1 MDPNQMLSTRVQQMT
16 ESATLRM
23 AQKTRELKAKGISV
37 INLSIGEPDFD
48 TPQHIKDAAKKALDE
63 GWTKYSPVPGYEDL
77 RQAICHKL
85 KRDNGLDYA
94 PNQIVVSNGAKQSI
108 ANIAMTL
115 LNPGDEAVILAPYW
129 VSYKDIVE
137 FAGGKAVILSA
148 GIEQDFKV
156 SADQLSAAINDRT
169 KFVLFS
175 SPCNPS
181 GSVFSKEELEAFAKV
196 ILAHP
201 NLLIVSDEIYE
212 FINFGEKHHS
222 IGSLPGML
230 DRTVTVNGFSKG
242 FAMTGWRLGFMAA
255 PAWLASACSKIQG
268 QVTSGASSFAQRAAK
283 FGLESDLTPTF
294 EMNHAFLH
302 RRDLII
308 ELFSAIP
315 GIRTN
320 KPLGAFYLLPDV
332 SAYFGKSDGK
342 QTIKDADDFAEYI
355 LEKAHVGIV
364 SGEAF
369 GAPDCI
375 RISYAASDEE
385 IIEAADRIKNA
396 LAELH

>member
-48 TPQHIKDAAKKALDE
+48 TPEHIKEAAKKALDE
-63 GWTKYSPVPGYEDL
+63 GWTKYSPVPGFEDL
-77 RQAICHKL
+77 RQAICQKL

-137 FAGGKAVILSA
+137 FVGGKAVILTA

-156 SADQLSAAINDRT
+156 SAGQLAAAITDRT

-181 GSVFSKEELEAFAKV
+181 GSVFSKEELEAFAKI
-196 ILAHP
+196 ILSHP
-201 NLLIVSDEIYE
+201 NLMIVSDEIYE

-230 DRTVTVNGFSKG
+230 DRTITVNGFSKG

-255 PAWLASACSKIQG
+255 PAWLAAACSKIQG

-283 FGLESDLTPTF
+283 FGLESDLTATF
-294 EMNHAFLH
+294 EMNKAFLH

-308 ELFSAIP
+308 KKFSEIP

-320 KPLGAFYLLPDV
+320 KPLGAFYLLPDI
-332 SAYFGKSDGK
+332 SAYFGKSDGS
-342 QTIKDADDFAEYI
+342 QTIHNADDFAEYI

-385 IIEAADRIKNA
+385 IIDAADRIKNA
-396 LAELH
+396 LTALH

>member
-212 FINFGEKHHS
+212 FINFGEKHYS

-283 FGLESDLTPTF
+283 FGLESDFTPTF

>member
-283 FGLESDLTPTF
+283 FGLESDFTPTF

>member
-342 QTIKDADDFAEYI
+342 QTIKDSDDFAEYI

>member
-1 MDPNQMLSTRVQQMT
+1 MDPKQMLSTRVQQMT

-48 TPQHIKDAAKKALDE
+48 TPAHIKEAAKKALDE
-63 GWTKYSPVPGYEDL
+63 GWTKYSPVPGYDDL

-85 KRDNGLDYA
+85 SRDNGLHYA

-108 ANIAMTL
+108 ANIALSL
-115 LNPGDEAVILAPYW
+115 LDPGDEVIIFAPYW

-148 GIEQDFKV
+148 DIDQDFKV
-156 SADQLSAAINDRT
+156 SAEQLAAAITDKT
-169 KFVLFS
+169 KFILFS

-181 GSVFSKEELEAFAKV
+181 GSVFSKEELQAIAKV
-196 ILAHP
+196 ILDHP
-201 NLLIVSDEIYE
+201 SLLIVSDEIYE

-230 DRTVTVNGFSKG
+230 DRTITVNGFSKG

-255 PAWLASACSKIQG
+255 PAWLASACNKIQG

-294 EMNHAFLH
+294 EMNHAFRH

-308 ELFSAIP
+308 KLFSEIP
-315 GIRTN
+315 GVRTN
-320 KPLGAFYLLPDV
+320 EPLGAFYLLPDV
-332 SAYFGKSDGK
+332 SAYFGKSDGVN
-342 QTIKDADDFAEYI
+342 TIANADDFAEYI

-369 GAPDCI
+369 GAPNCI

-385 IIEAADRIKNA
+385 IIDAADRIKKA
-396 LAELH
+396 LSELH

>member
-355 LEKAHVGIV
+355 LDKAHVGIV

>member
-1 MDPNQMLSTRVQQMT
+1 
-16 ESATLRM
+16 M

-156 SADQLSAAINDRT
+156 SADQLSAAITDRT